1 MVTLIRGST
10 IDRVIENSE
19 GGYSEYSGS
28 YNSYNYASENSYSR
42 NNSGYSRAEEEMD
55 SMIAELREMMGEL
68 PPEKQAEVQRFI
80 QKLEQM
86 N

>member
-1 MVTLIRGST
+1 MGR
-10 IDRVIENSE
+10 
-19 GGYSEYSGS
+19 
-28 YNSYNYASENSYSR
+28 YASENSYSR

-80 QKLEQM
+80 QKVEQM